1 MNGLVQSL
9 AGENEKAQKKAFLF
23 NKTAGVANAII
34 NTAQAITKI
43 FAETTDPTPTQ
54 SFRFGN
60 AAIALATGLAQ
71 VATIAR
77 TKFGGSETPTLG
89 GVAGGGSPQFNIVGD
104 TGTNAIVESLQRNN
118 QPVRAF
124 VVGSDVTTQQS
135 LDRNRIDNAT
145 FG

>member
-1 MNGLVQSL
+1 MVQSL

-23 NKTAGVANAII
+23 NKAAGIANAVI

-77 TKFGGSETPTLG
+77 TRFGGSETPSLEG
-89 GVAGGGSPQFNIVGD
+89 AGGSLSPQFNLVGD
-104 TGTNAIVESLQRNN
+104 AGTNAIVQGLQRNN

-135 LDRNRIDNAT
+135 LDRNRVDNAT